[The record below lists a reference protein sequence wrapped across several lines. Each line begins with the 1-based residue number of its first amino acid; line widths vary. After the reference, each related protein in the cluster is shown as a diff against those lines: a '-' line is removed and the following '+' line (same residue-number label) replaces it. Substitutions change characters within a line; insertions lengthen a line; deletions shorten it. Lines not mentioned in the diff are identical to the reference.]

1 VADQQVI
8 RDRDEDDDPRTD
20 ERADQRRGHDRDER
34 RDDQPACGPDETEG
48 DRDGDADDAHENR
61 RDQDRAKQRPAVA
74 SGHLPAPRKPSDR
87 ARILHHD
94 RGRVESERDV
104 EEERQDAEHD
114 EENKP
119 TAQEGD
125 RARRTAQSRHEG
137 HENQEE
143 GEGDESEDEELEQ
156 RVGPKDAEEPLEPP
170 SEGPLQGHRLAAVPT
185 DRVLRHGARHDAHED
200 RGDDERGGPGEEEE
214 SEVHGRQ
221 GRRGDPE
228 ETRANDDCPEDGVRD
243 DRRDRAG
250 RRAQDEINDEE
261 RQEVLRPHV
270 EEAGEHVS
278 EGRPPREGRVIRVRR
293 RIGNIRRRRGGW
305 RAGRR
310 DDGSRGDDGSE
321 AGPAVHAE
329 RVRRGVRGPA
339 GGTRNRGGQA
349 RYLRR
354 ASGRE
359 VVESCGG
366 WPTSG
371 HVISSENR
379 AGSFIRNRRN
389 FAYSPRES
397 MDINQ
402 LGLVLMGTVLGW
414 FLLFAVRRY
423 KVQWGAFAAFMA
435 IVFGVSMMSFLY
447 ARDLL
452 AYYGIGIFI
461 GFVSNMIVRV
471 AGTTAGGKLGEGLL
485 EISAFERKG

>member
-1 VADQQVI
+1 MLAAQVVPAVP
-8 RDRDEDDDPRTD
+8 DPFD
-20 ERADQRRGHDRDER
+20 G

-214 SEVHGRQ
+214 SEGHGRQ
-221 GRRGDPE
+221 GRRE
-228 ETRANDDCPEDGVRD
+228 
-243 DRRDRAG
+243 
-250 RRAQDEINDEE
+250 
-261 RQEVLRPHV
+261 
-270 EEAGEHVS
+270 
-278 EGRPPREGRVIRVRR
+278 
-293 RIGNIRRRRGGW
+293 
-305 RAGRR
+305 
-310 DDGSRGDDGSE
+310 DDGSE